1 MHGPGHR
8 QCSDRL
14 HRRHGRLLVFK
25 FRSEGK
31 QVEVVG
37 MNEAS
42 AGLVGKL
49 GTHDKAGAG
58 YTIGSH

>member
-1 MHGPGHR
+1 M
-8 QCSDRL
+8 
-14 HRRHGRLLVFK
+14 VFK
-25 FRSEGK
+25 FRSEEK